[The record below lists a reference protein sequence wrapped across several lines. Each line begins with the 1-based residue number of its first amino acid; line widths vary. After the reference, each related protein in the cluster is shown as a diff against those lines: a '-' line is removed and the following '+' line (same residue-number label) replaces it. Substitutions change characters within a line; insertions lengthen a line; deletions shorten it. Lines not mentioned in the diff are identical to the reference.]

1 MPLLDARDVRVTL
14 GGAAVLRG
22 VSFALDAGT
31 WTGLVGP
38 NGSGKTTLLRAV
50 SGVQACEGRLVF
62 DGRPVRDWPARAL
75 ARRLAMVRQTPT
87 LAFDLTVRDLVLLG
101 RSPHTGWLGGYGPAD
116 HARARAALDR
126 VGLRDAAGRSART
139 LSGGERQRAFL
150 AQALAQD
157 PDLLLLDE
165 PTTHLDVRYAHL
177 LLAAVE
183 GRVRAGGTALAV
195 FHDLEQAARWCDRLL
210 LLSGGRLVADG
221 PPAAVLTPA
230 HLAAVYGMEAA
241 VETDADGRL
250 RVTYRRPVA
259 PGAAQGGSSE

>member
-38 NGSGKTTLLRAV
+38 NGSGKTTLLRAA
-50 SGVQACEGRLVF
+50 SGVQPHDGRLAF
-62 DGRPVRDWPARAL
+62 GGRPVRDWPARAL

-101 RSPHTGWLGGYGPAD
+101 RSPHTGWLGGYSRAD
-116 HARARAALDR
+116 RALARAALDR
-126 VGLRDAAGRSART
+126 VGLRAAADRSART

-183 GRVRAGGTALAV
+183 SRVRTGRTALAV
-195 FHDLEQAARWCDRLL
+195 FHDLDEAARWCDRLL
-210 LLSGGRLVADG
+210 LLDHGRLVADG
-221 PPAAVLTPA
+221 PPADVLTPP
-230 HLAAVYGMEAA
+230 HLAAVYGMEAT
-241 VETDADGRL
+241 VGTDADGRL
-250 RVTYRRPVA
+250 RVTYRQPVA
-259 PGAAQGGSSE
+259 PDAP